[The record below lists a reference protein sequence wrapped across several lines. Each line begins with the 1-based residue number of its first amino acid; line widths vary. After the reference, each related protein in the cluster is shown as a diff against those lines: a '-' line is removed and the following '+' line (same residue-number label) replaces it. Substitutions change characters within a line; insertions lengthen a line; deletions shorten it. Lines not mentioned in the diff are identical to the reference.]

1 MDYKIIDNFLDQETF
16 LKIQKNILFNPE
28 FRWQLLN
35 SATGKDLNDG
45 ISFVHLFKFYDYY
58 DSGRS
63 YLIKPII
70 NKIPFKE
77 KIWRIKANLYPRN
90 ENNHRYANHVD
101 MEDPHAGC
109 IFYLNTN
116 NGKTILEDIV
126 EIDSIANRALF
137 FDSSKMH
144 TSTTCSDE
152 PYRANIIFNYFKS

>member
-1 MDYKIIDNFLDQETF
+1 MNYKIIDNFLDQETF
-16 LKIQKNILFNPE
+16 LEVQKNILFNPN

-45 ISFVHLFKFYDYY
+45 ISFVHLFCLFDEFKSEFYQFVEP
-58 DSGRS
+58 
-63 YLIKPII
+63 LIK
-70 NKIPFKE
+70 KIPFKE
-77 KIWRIKANLYPRN
+77 EIWRIKANLYPRN

-101 MEDPHAGC
+101 MEDPHDGC

-116 NGKTILEDIV
+116 NGKTILEDVI

-137 FDSSKMH
+137 FDSSKIH

-152 PYRANIIFNYFKS
+152 PYRANIIFNYF